1 MRALWTL
8 AQDTGR
14 RGSKLTEAL
23 DKNALRNVNDYCDR
37 VGGRFRSDLGRDLN
51 DIVTGQR
58 MLTKWINEGRQGDTA
73 TVDSLA
79 RLMRDVTATLNE
91 TETRKTP

>member
-1 MRALWTL
+1 
-8 AQDTGR
+8 
-14 RGSKLTEAL
+14 
-23 DKNALRNVNDYCDR
+23 
-37 VGGRFRSDLGRDLN
+37 
-51 DIVTGQR
+51 
-58 MLTKWINEGRQGDTA
+58 MLTKWINEGRHGDTA